1 MTNPLKPFSRTPKIY
16 VRLPT
21 QGKFYPE
28 NFIASSP
35 NNEVPVKAMT
45 ASDDMIINNPD
56 ALLNG
61 DAVYTIIQSCLN
73 QCKDVH
79 KLLIP
84 DVEVILAGIRYASK
98 GDNLKFKTKCPHCSH
113 ETEEIVSIRMLL
125 GASTT
130 IDDLDE
136 KPFYEISDNPE
147 QKVRINMH
155 PSPYDTVT
163 QANIVVFEQARLI
176 QFMQDNP
183 EISMEERNDRLRKS
197 FDRLA
202 TFQLNILLSSIE
214 SVDIVAVDPTGQE
227 VVTKVTDK
235 NHIKEFIDDLEKEH
249 AEGINKKL
257 ETLNGIGLPSD
268 IDIQCDECGE
278 MYPMEVKF
286 DPSNFSE
293 DTFSPSKAKT

>member
-125 GASTT
+125 DASTT
-130 IDDLDE
+130 IDDLEE
-136 KPFYEISDNPE
+136 KPCYEISDNPE

>member
-1 MTNPLKPFSRTPKIY
+1 
-16 VRLPT
+16 
-21 QGKFYPE
+21 
-28 NFIASSP
+28 
-35 NNEVPVKAMT
+35 
-45 ASDDMIINNPD
+45 
-56 ALLNG
+56 
-61 DAVYTIIQSCLN
+61 
-73 QCKDVH
+73 
-79 KLLIP
+79 
-84 DVEVILAGIRYASK
+84 
-98 GDNLKFKTKCPHCSH
+98 
-113 ETEEIVSIRMLL
+113 
-125 GASTT
+125 
-130 IDDLDE
+130 
-136 KPFYEISDNPE
+136 
-147 QKVRINMH
+147 MH